1 VPPPA
6 TLKSVTL
13 ESNNAMTVLR
23 PLFILVLSALALLL
37 AACGTTGGQTAG
49 AREAEPGAQTQTSTA
64 YKLGSSDRLRVT
76 VFGHPDLS
84 GEFEVDGTGSI
95 SLPLIGQTTA
105 VGLAT
110 SELEQSIATSLSN
123 GYILNPRV
131 SVEVI
136 NYRPFYIL
144 GEVGQPGEYPY
155 TNGLTVQ
162 NAVAA
167 AGGFSY
173 RANKKVV
180 FIKSMDSDRE
190 IAYDLTPATVVKPGD
205 TLRIGERIF

>member
-1 VPPPA
+1 MP
-6 TLKSVTL
+6 TNDFL
-13 ESNNAMTVLR
+13 EKFAAMIALR
-23 PLFILVLSALALLL
+23 PIYILLLASLTLIL
-37 AACGTTGGQTAG
+37 AACGSSGGPSAG
-49 AREAEPGAQTQTSTA
+49 AREASPEALSQVATA
-64 YKLGSSDRLRVT
+64 YALGSSDRLRVT

-95 SLPLIGQTTA
+95 SLPLIGQMKAEGLSTSKLEESISTT
-105 VGLAT
+105 LA
-110 SELEQSIATSLSN
+110 A
-123 GYILNPRV
+123 GYILDPRV

-144 GEVGQPGEYPY
+144 GEVGKAGEYPY

-167 AGGFSY
+167 AGGFTY
-173 RANKKVV
+173 RADKHVV
-180 FIKSMDSDRE
+180 YIKSIDSDRE
-190 IAYDLTPATVVKPGD
+190 VKYDLTPNTVVKPGD

>member
-1 VPPPA
+1 MPPPA
-6 TLKSVTL
+6 TLKSVKL
-13 ESNNAMTVLR
+13 ESLTAMTVLR
-23 PLFILVLSALALLL
+23 SFTILLFSALALML
-37 AACGTTGGQTAG
+37 AACGTSGQTAG
-49 AREAEPGAQTQTSTA
+49 ARAAEPDAQTQMTSA

-95 SLPLIGQTTA
+95 SLPLIGQQKA
-105 VGLAT
+105 EGLAT
-110 SELEQSIATSLSN
+110 SELEKTIATTLSN
-123 GYILNPRV
+123 GYILDPRV

>member
-1 VPPPA
+1 MIA
-6 TLKSVTL
+6 
-13 ESNNAMTVLR
+13 LR
-23 PLFILVLSALALLL
+23 PLHVLFLSALTLLL
-37 AACGTTGGQTAG
+37 AACGSTSGQTAG
-49 AREAEPGAQTQTSTA
+49 AREAAPDALTQMASA
-64 YKLGSSDRLRVT
+64 YQLGSSDRLRVT

-95 SLPLIGQTTA
+95 SLPLIGQKTA
-105 VGLAT
+105 VGLSTAQLET
-110 SELEQSIATSLSN
+110 SITETLAA
-123 GYILNPRV
+123 GYILDPRV

-155 TNGLTVQ
+155 TSGLTVQ

-167 AGGFSY
+167 AGGYTY
-173 RANKKVV
+173 RANKRVV
-180 FIKSMDSDRE
+180 YIKSIDSDRE
-190 IAYDLTPATVVKPGD
+190 IAYDLTPGTVVKPGD

>member
-1 VPPPA
+1 MIA
-6 TLKSVTL
+6 
-13 ESNNAMTVLR
+13 LR
-23 PLFILVLSALALLL
+23 PLYIFVLAVLTLIL
-37 AACGTTGGQTAG
+37 AACGSTGGQTAG
-49 AREAEPGAQTQTSTA
+49 AREASPETVSQVATA
-64 YKLGSSDRLRVT
+64 YALGSSDRLRVT

-95 SLPLIGQTTA
+95 SLPLIGQVKA
-105 VGLAT
+105 EGLST
-110 SELEQSIATSLSN
+110 PTLEKTISESLSS

-136 NYRPFYIL
+136 NYRPFYIY
-144 GEVGQPGEYPY
+144 GEVGTPGEYPF

-167 AGGFSY
+167 AGGFTY
-173 RANKKVV
+173 RANKRVV
-180 FIKSMDSDRE
+180 YIKSIDSPKE
-190 IAYDLTPATVVKPGD
+190 IAYDLTPNTVVKPGD

>member
-1 VPPPA
+1 MIA
-6 TLKSVTL
+6 
-13 ESNNAMTVLR
+13 LR
-23 PLFILVLSALALLL
+23 PLYLFVVSALMLAL
-37 AACGTTGGQTAG
+37 AACGTTGGTAG
-49 AREAEPGAQTQTSTA
+49 AREAASVDAETQVATA
-64 YKLGSSDRLRVT
+64 YALGSADRLRVT

-84 GEFEVDGTGSI
+84 GEFEVDGSGSI
-95 SLPLIGQTTA
+95 SLPLIGQQKALGLSTT
-105 VGLAT
+105 L
-110 SELEQSIATSLSN
+110 LEQAITATLAS
-123 GYILNPRV
+123 GYILDPRV
-131 SVEVI
+131 SVEVV

-167 AGGFSY
+167 AGGFTY

-180 FIKSMDSDRE
+180 HIKSIESDRE
-190 IAYDLTPATVVKPGD
+190 IAYDLTPGTVVKPGD

>member
-1 VPPPA
+1 
-6 TLKSVTL
+6 
-13 ESNNAMTVLR
+13 MTVLR
-23 PLFILVLSALALLL
+23 SLHILVFSVLMLAL
-37 AACGTTGGQTAG
+37 AACGTTGGQTEG
-49 AREAEPGAQTQTSTA
+49 AREAEPNAQMQTATA

-95 SLPLIGQTTA
+95 SLPLIGQQKA
-105 VGLAT
+105 EGLAT
-110 SELEQSIATSLSN
+110 TELEQSIATTLAS

-144 GEVGQPGEYPY
+144 GEVGRPGEYPY

-180 FIKSMDSDRE
+180 YIKSMDSDRE

-205 TLRIGERIF
+205 TLRIGERLF

>member
-1 VPPPA
+1 MIA
-6 TLKSVTL
+6 
-13 ESNNAMTVLR
+13 LR
-23 PLFILVLSALALLL
+23 PLHVLFLSALTLLL
-37 AACGTTGGQTAG
+37 AACGSTGGQTVG
-49 AREAEPGAQTQTSTA
+49 AREAAPDALTQMASA
-64 YKLGSSDRLRVT
+64 YQLGSSDRLRVT

-95 SLPLIGQTTA
+95 SLPLIGQKTA
-105 VGLAT
+105 IGLSTAQLET
-110 SELEQSIATSLSN
+110 SITETLAA
-123 GYILNPRV
+123 GYILDPRV

-167 AGGFSY
+167 AGGYTY
-173 RANKKVV
+173 RANKRVV
-180 FIKSMDSDRE
+180 YIKSIESDRE
-190 IAYDLTPATVVKPGD
+190 IAYDLTPGTVVKPGD

>member
-1 VPPPA
+1 MKRQ
-6 TLKSVTL
+6 TFW
-13 ESNNAMTVLR
+13 ESFAAMTALR
-23 PLFILVLSALALLL
+23 PILLLLIAAMMAFL
-37 AACGTTGGQTAG
+37 AACGSTGATQG
-49 AREAEPGAQTQTSTA
+49 ARELGPAAQAQVNSA
-64 YKLGSSDRLRVT
+64 YTLGSSDRLRVT

-84 GEFEVDGTGSI
+84 GEFEVDGTGQI
-95 SLPLIGQTTA
+95 SLPLIGQKKA
-105 VGLAT
+105 EGLST
-110 SELEQSIATSLSN
+110 SMLEQSITQTLAS
-123 GYILNPRV
+123 GYILDPRV

-144 GEVGQPGEYPY
+144 GEVGKPGEYPY

-173 RANKKVV
+173 RANKRTVY
-180 FIKSMDSDRE
+180 IKSMDSDRE
-190 IAYDLTPATVVKPGD
+190 IAYELTPGTVVKPGD

>member
-1 VPPPA
+1 MIA
-6 TLKSVTL
+6 
-13 ESNNAMTVLR
+13 LR
-23 PLFILVLSALALLL
+23 PLHVLFLSTLTLLL
-37 AACGTTGGQTAG
+37 AACGSTGGQTVG
-49 AREAEPGAQTQTSTA
+49 AREAAPDALTQMASA
-64 YKLGSSDRLRVT
+64 YQLGSSDRLRVT

-95 SLPLIGQTTA
+95 SLPLIGQKTA
-105 VGLAT
+105 IGLSTAQLET
-110 SELEQSIATSLSN
+110 SITETLAA
-123 GYILNPRV
+123 GYILDPRV

-167 AGGFSY
+167 AGGYTY
-173 RANKKVV
+173 RANKRVV
-180 FIKSMDSDRE
+180 YIKSIESDRE
-190 IAYDLTPATVVKPGD
+190 IAYDLTPGTVVKPGD

>member
-1 VPPPA
+1 MIALRSLITPIFA
-6 TLKSVTL
+6 ALTLV
-13 ESNNAMTVLR
+13 
-23 PLFILVLSALALLL
+23 L
-37 AACGTTGGQTAG
+37 AACGSTGGSASG
-49 AREAEPGAQTQTSTA
+49 DREVQPEGQTQVDTA
-64 YKLGSSDRLRVT
+64 YSLGSSDKLRLT

-95 SLPLIGQTTA
+95 SLPLIGQIKA
-105 VGLAT
+105 AGLST
-110 SELEQSIATSLSN
+110 VMLEQSITQTLAK
-123 GYILNPRV
+123 GYILDPRV

-144 GEVGQPGEYPY
+144 GEVGEPGKYPY

-173 RANKKVV
+173 RANKNTV
-180 FIKSMDSDRE
+180 FIKSIDSDRE
-190 IAYDLTPATVVKPGD
+190 VSYKLTPLTVVKPGD
-205 TLRIGERIF
+205 TIRIGERIF

>member
-1 VPPPA
+1 
-6 TLKSVTL
+6 
-13 ESNNAMTVLR
+13 MTVLR
-23 PLFILVLSALALLL
+23 PVFILILSALALMLS
-37 AACGTTGGQTAG
+37 ACGSTGQTAG
-49 AREAEPGAQTQTSTA
+49 ARAAEPDAQTQMATA
-64 YKLGSSDRLRVT
+64 YTLGSSDRLRVT

-95 SLPLIGQTTA
+95 SLPLIGQMKA
-105 VGLAT
+105 EGLAT
-110 SELEQSIATSLSN
+110 SELEKSIATTLAA
-123 GYILNPRV
+123 GYILDPRV

-144 GEVGQPGEYPY
+144 GEVGKPGEYPF

-180 FIKSMDSDRE
+180 YIKSMDSDRE

>member
-1 VPPPA
+1 MIA
-6 TLKSVTL
+6 
-13 ESNNAMTVLR
+13 LR
-23 PLFILVLSALALLL
+23 PLYVLFLSALTLVL
-37 AACGTTGGQTAG
+37 AACGSTGGQTAG
-49 AREAEPGAQTQTSTA
+49 AREATPDALTQVESA
-64 YKLGSSDRLRVT
+64 YALGSSDRLRVT

-95 SLPLIGQTTA
+95 SLPLIGQKKA
-105 VGLAT
+105 VGLSTAQLET
-110 SELEQSIATSLSN
+110 SIMETLSG
-123 GYILNPRV
+123 GYILDPRV

-144 GEVGQPGEYPY
+144 GEVGQAGEYPY

-167 AGGFSY
+167 AGGFTY
-173 RANKKVV
+173 RANKRVV
-180 FIKSMDSDRE
+180 FIKSIDSDRE
-190 IAYDLTPATVVKPGD
+190 IAYDLTPGTVVKPGD

>member
-6 TLKSVTL
+6 TPLQVTQ
-13 ESNNAMTVLR
+13 EFNTVMTVLR
-23 PLFILVLSALALLL
+23 PVFILILSALALMLS
-37 AACGTTGGQTAG
+37 ACGSTGQTAG
-49 AREAEPGAQTQTSTA
+49 ARAA
-64 YKLGSSDRLRVT
+64 
-76 VFGHPDLS
+76 
-84 GEFEVDGTGSI
+84 
-95 SLPLIGQTTA
+95 
-105 VGLAT
+105 
-110 SELEQSIATSLSN
+110 
-123 GYILNPRV
+123 GYILDPRV

-144 GEVGQPGEYPY
+144 GEVGKPGEYPF

-180 FIKSMDSDRE
+180 YIKSMDSDRE

>member
-1 VPPPA
+1 MPPKV
-6 TLKSVTL
+6 LWEKFV
-13 ESNNAMTVLR
+13 AMIALR
-23 PLFILVLSALALLL
+23 PVYIFVL
-37 AACGTTGGQTAG
+37 AALTLFLTACGSTGGQSAG
-49 AREAEPGAQTQTSTA
+49 AREATPDALTQIATA
-64 YKLGSSDRLRVT
+64 YALGSSDRLRVT

-95 SLPLIGQTTA
+95 SLPLIGQMKAEGLSTA
-105 VGLAT
+105 TLETSISETLA
-110 SELEQSIATSLSN
+110 S

-144 GEVGQPGEYPY
+144 GEVGTPGEYPY

-167 AGGFSY
+167 AGGFTY
-173 RANKKVV
+173 RAEKRYV
-180 FIKSMDSDRE
+180 FIKSIDSQKE
-190 IAYDLTPATVVKPGD
+190 VKYDLTPNTVVKPGD